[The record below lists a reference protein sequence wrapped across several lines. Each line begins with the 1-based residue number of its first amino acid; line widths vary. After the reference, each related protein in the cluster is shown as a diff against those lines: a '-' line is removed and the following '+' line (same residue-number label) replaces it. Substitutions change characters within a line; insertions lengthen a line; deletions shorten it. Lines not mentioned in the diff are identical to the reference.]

1 MVDCATEDYLQ
12 ADQQTREDLKNGMYQ
27 KRFFDQSYNRQNQ
40 HRKSQQD
47 QANKK
52 LNIKS
57 QIRVCIQDA

>member
-47 QANKK
+47 QARR
-52 LNIKS
+52 S
-57 QIRVCIQDA
+57 